1 MKLVVDAVDYEIKD
15 PQFGIE
21 RNVDSGVV
29 LRANLAGTLLRTS
42 GKPASR
48 AYDSR
53 VLKFECPSS
62 QSTALY
68 NALLVW
74 NGKLVTI
81 HLLEAVLRVLISTDE
96 LEESVISDKNCGYRS
111 FNLRVR
117 VVETLSTPEYD
128 ACGVVVGGGGV
139 PAGAI
144 LDSDGLPILDSDG
157 LYILE
162 VV

>member
-1 MKLVVDAVDYEIKD
+1 MIISVNGTDYTIKD

-21 RNVDSGVV
+21 RNVDSGIV

-53 VLKFECPSS
+53 VLKFECPAS

-68 NALLVW
+68 NALLAW

-81 HLLEAVLRVLISTDE
+81 DLLDEILSALISTDE
-96 LEESVISDKNCGYRS
+96 LEESVVSDKNCGYRS
-111 FNLRVR
+111 FSLRIRIVQI
-117 VVETLSTPEYD
+117 VLTPDYD
-128 ACGVVVGGGGV
+128 SCGNIPSGGI

-144 LDSDGLPILDSDG
+144 LDSSGLPVLDSSG
-157 LYILE
+157 LYILGA
-162 VV
+162 V